1 MNDKAVRTAVRSRY
15 GSHDERTAL
24 ETSTLLPW
32 QPRDA
37 TDGSR
42 AILVNERQTVFDRP
56 SPALQQ
62 RPDPLDAIAD
72 PVWQSHEGRFWTPD
86 LVHCRL
92 VIVGEIIA
100 RLPGRLRLQ
109 GYVSQ
114 LGNIA
119 LSEAE
124 PAHRVPPTPYEIT
137 LADWTWQELMA
148 LDEGPRS
155 LLQARAFSLSFD
167 KIAQHHRRR
176 GRETS
181 KTAVIRD
188 YLEQRRRLAARWQLA
203 GVKVGAL
210 DLARWRELFD
220 RAK

>member
-1 MNDKAVRTAVRSRY
+1 
-15 GSHDERTAL
+15 L
-24 ETSTLLPW
+24 ETSTLRPW

-37 TDGSR
+37 SDGSR

-62 RPDPLDAIAD
+62 RRDPLEAIAD

-119 LSEAE
+119 LSEAS
-124 PAHRVPPTPYEIT
+124 PARRVPPSPHEIT

-148 LDEGPRS
+148 LDEGPRA
-155 LLQARAFSLSFD
+155 LLQARAFSSPSTRSPST
-167 KIAQHHRRR
+167 KAPRP
-176 GRETS
+176 
-181 KTAVIRD
+181 RD
-188 YLEQRRRLAARWQLA
+188 QQDHGHSRLPRAAAALGGTLAARRREGRRA
-203 GVKVGAL
+203 RPRS
-210 DLARWRELFD
+210 LARVI
-220 RAK
+220 RAAQNKRWTVWTDFE

>member
-1 MNDKAVRTAVRSRY
+1 MDIKAVRTAGRSRD
-15 GSHDERTAL
+15 GAIDERPVL
-24 ETSTLLPW
+24 ETAGLRPW
-32 QPRDA
+32 QPRDPS
-37 TDGSR
+37 DGRR

-62 RPDPLDAIAD
+62 RRDPLEAIAD

-92 VIVGEIIA
+92 IIVGEIIA
-100 RLPGRLRLQ
+100 RLPGRLRLP

-119 LSEAE
+119 ISEAA
-124 PAHRVPPTPYEIT
+124 PARRVPPSPHEIT

-148 LDEGPRS
+148 LDEGPRA

-176 GRETS
+176 GREAS
-181 KTAVIRD
+181 KTGVIRE

-203 GVKVGAL
+203 GVKVGSL
-210 DLARWRELFD
+210 DIARWRELFE